1 MITCILLLMLL
12 FVMQGLQTEL
22 EASMLQQQIR
32 LAIKREDAKKVVQM
46 AALVHILARG
56 GSLVDYENMHD
67 LLGFLR
73 VPDMPVSHWCD
84 NSGWDIAMALA
95 LCVTEK
101 LKADIAKVSLIYKPP
116 PLGNGAISV
125 GGAVG
130 MVMVLS
136 ALALQSVW

>member
-1 MITCILLLMLL
+1 VITCILLLMLL

-101 LKADIAKVSLIYKPP
+101 LKADIAKVSTL
-116 PLGNGAISV
+116 V
-125 GGAVG
+125 
-130 MVMVLS
+130 VLS
-136 ALALQSVW
+136 VW